1 MEALMGLHLRING
14 VSPEDIQRGIAAA
27 EAVFEPP
34 ALQPCAPALGMFALE
49 CWDDGGFEGELS
61 EEDARAADV
70 WLKAEAAAIDACC
83 IGWPEDK
90 KPGMSSL
97 EYYRDGERPAA
108 DDISPQPEASL
119 I

>member
-1 MEALMGLHLRING
+1 MGLHLRIHG
-14 VSPEDIQRGIAAA
+14 VSPEDIQRGIDAA
-27 EAVFEPP
+27 EAVLQAAGLT
-34 ALQPCAPALGMFALE
+34 ALRACSGMFALE
-49 CWDDGGFEGELS
+49 CWDDAGFEGELS
-61 EEDARAADV
+61 EEDAKAADV
-70 WLKAEAAAIDACC
+70 WLEAEAAAIDACC

-97 EYYRDGERPAA
+97 EYYRDGESPPA